1 MPPLDQ
7 ISAPTIGLWF
17 RFVGTI
23 RYAIAYLDAIIVVLT
38 MMRNGKMVVPDDQ
51 WISMARVEFEIT
63 SDDGGEFG
71 CDEDCCNTP
80 AFSN

>member
-1 MPPLDQ
+1 MPYL
-7 ISAPTIGLWF
+7 A
-17 RFVGTI
+17 
-23 RYAIAYLDAIIVVLT
+23 AITLILT
-38 MMRNGKMVVPDDQ
+38 MVGNFKMLVSDDQ